1 MNFLIAT
8 FVNINLLV
16 EWSLFKRK
24 KLTFSII
31 FIFLKLSSSYQFLI
45 FNDSNKCI
53 HFLKS
58 WTSFEMKIF
67 VISKTQVW
75 SHLMIVLTLLFM
87 IFMKCVSFI
96 TIISKQSLNAR
107 IQFSFNSCIDVSMLW
122 FLRDF
127 VKTKKSCF
135 LISVCDV
142 IKTIIRTF
150 FFISEL
156 SNEWLLSK

>member
-1 MNFLIAT
+1 MNFLTAI

-16 EWSLFKRK
+16 EWSLFKK

-67 VISKTQVW
+67 VIFKTQVW
-75 SHLMIVLTLLFM
+75 NHLMIVLISFFM

-96 TIISKQSLNAR
+96 TIILKQSLNAR
-107 IQFSFNSCIDVSMLW
+107 IQFSFYFCIDVSMFW

-127 VKTKKSCF
+127 VKTEKSCF
-135 LISVCDV
+135 LINVCNV

-150 FFISEL
+150 FFISKL
-156 SNEWLLSK
+156 NNEWLLSK